1 MQTTHILTKDV
12 PFAHFMPLLILLIL
26 YKEKNLRLWLVSA
39 GWTVFNF
46 LVDTFFYKKNLLIK
60 IWTRTEISLLLFLF
74 EFLWISLYH
83 IELQIALYP
92 KPLCRT
98 LIDGVWHQQQQPK
111 SKIVPRLK
119 WLSAEI
125 CVLPSMVA
133 PQSKHQRNN
142 WETKGIH
149 SNPKFVLRS
158 SSRTQNVAAA
168 STAAN
173 FEFMI
178 LDMHTAHCSQLQ
190 A

>member
-1 MQTTHILTKDV
+1 M
-12 PFAHFMPLLILLIL
+12 F
-26 YKEKNLRLWLVSA
+26 RC
-39 GWTVFNF
+39 
-46 LVDTFFYKKNLLIK
+46 TFYV
-60 IWTRTEISLLLFLF
+60 FLF
-74 EFLWISLYH
+74 SLTMCIQKIIWDCGWFVLIGHFLIFYH
-83 IELQIALYP
+83 IELPIALYP

-98 LIDGVWHQQQQPK
+98 LIDGLWHQQQPK

-178 LDMHTAHCSQLQ
+178 LDMHTAHCS
-190 A
+190 